1 MHQQDQVWKDSCVV
15 VTDRALCSSH
25 MHPLKAMKG
34 NKMAHKA
41 RSSAVVI
48 VCLDLA
54 VDFIHALTHT
64 GANIWLS
71 FLGNAFV
78 VVVILIAPLVS
89 LFLLY
94 IARLEWLGA
103 LLLFLSMLAAFLFGV
118 WNHFLLPGSDNIGD
132 VPPGVWQQPFQVT
145 AVLLTILQA
154 VGTGIGIW
162 CLSEARGAHALRRA
176 EIGSTARERRVN
188 GEM

>member
-1 MHQQDQVWKDSCVV
+1 
-15 VTDRALCSSH
+15 

>member
-1 MHQQDQVWKDSCVV
+1 MQQQDQVWKGCCVV
-15 VTDRALCSSH
+15 VTDKALCSSQ
-25 MHPLKAMKG
+25 MRPLEATKG

-41 RSSAVVI
+41 RISAVVI
-48 VCLDLA
+48 VWLDLA
-54 VDFIHALTHT
+54 VNANHMLAHS

-78 VVVILIAPLVS
+78 VVVILVAPLVS
-89 LFLLY
+89 LYLLY
-94 IARLEWLGA
+94 TARLEWLGA
-103 LLLFLSMLAAFLFGV
+103 LLLVLSMLAACLFGV
-118 WNHFLLPGSDNIGD
+118 WNHFLLPGSDNIRD
-132 VPPGVWQQPFQVT
+132 VPPRVWQQPFQVT
-145 AVLLTILQA
+145 AVLLIILQA
-154 VGTGIGIW
+154 AGTGIGIW